1 MSLLKIEHL
10 NKDYKNTKAINNL
23 SITLKQG
30 KLYGFVGIN
39 GAGKTTTINILANI
53 LKPDSGKIE
62 ILGEKIK
69 HGDWEYKSKVG
80 FVLEEPKYIEYL
92 TGLEFLKFAGIM
104 QNLDETIIKTRSI
117 ELLDFLELND
127 KYNELI
133 KTYSKGMKKKISLAT
148 ALLHNPELLILDEP
162 LEGIDPVSSNRIKK
176 LLKKFINNDKTVF
189 ISSHE
194 LGTIEN
200 ICDEFIIIHKGSNI
214 FQGTIEM
221 LKEKIGITNEELI
234 NSSLEE
240 LFVKLIGKDSN
251 NKTLS
256 WF

>member
-10 NKDYKNTKAINNL
+10 NKVYKNTKAINNL
-23 SITLKQG
+23 SITLKRG

-39 GAGKTTTINILANI
+39 GAGKTTTFNILANI

-92 TGLEFLKFAGIM
+92 TGLEYLNFAGIM

-127 KYNELI
+127 KYNNLI
-133 KTYSKGMKKKISLAT
+133 KTYSKGMKKK
-148 ALLHNPELLILDEP
+148 
-162 LEGIDPVSSNRIKK
+162 
-176 LLKKFINNDKTVF
+176 
-189 ISSHE
+189 
-194 LGTIEN
+194 N
-200 ICDEFIIIHKGSNI
+200 ITCHS
-214 FQGTIEM
+214 
-221 LKEKIGITNEELI
+221 ITKR
-234 NSSLEE
+234 S
-240 LFVKLIGKDSN
+240 
-251 NKTLS
+251 
-256 WF
+256 